1 METETIFVFS
11 LVAILRE
18 FQALAVNFEQLIK
31 SVLKWIPHSDILTP
45 NLFFPVH
52 YEALTDPFFFTF

>member
-31 SVLKWIPHSDILTP
+31 SILKWILHSDILTP
-45 NLFFPVH
+45 NLFFLMH
-52 YEALTDPFFFTF
+52 Y

>member
-18 FQALAVNFEQLIK
+18 FQALAVNFEQLNQF
-31 SVLKWIPHSDILTP
+31 WNEYLT
-45 NLFFPVH
+45 V
-52 YEALTDPFFFTF
+52 TF